1 MSPQLGLQTSYIY
14 MNAFILAFGVW
25 SIICPESIDAI
36 SMVCFKNTF
45 VCVCVCEIMYIC
57 VQDIYRLQFA
67 KQLHYCTVQIIGTHV
82 LIFIYKCLYTKKYI
96 LLLLNLF

>member
-45 VCVCVCEIMYIC
+45 VCVCVCMRDYVHVCARYLSSSVCKAIT
-57 VQDIYRLQFA
+57 L
-67 KQLHYCTVQIIGTHV
+67 LYCTNYRYTCTY
-82 LIFIYKCLYTKKYI
+82 IYL
-96 LLLLNLF
+96 